1 MGMLVLYE
9 KTKAGTEE
17 VSEGVLAAATKKGQ
31 EKKTKVKVKKVAVTK
46 AAKKEAKKEVLQP
59 SEPTPLYKVKEK
71 VEVAWRGKSD
81 YFKATITKVNSN
93 NRWAVKYDGGEREDN
108 VKAAHI
114 AKKGA
119 GRLIP
124 GLDRVR
130 IIAAFMEGRRE
141 EAKRKR
147 AEEKEQEEE
156 KGKEREQEQEYE
168 KEQDK
173 EQDKEQEEEKGK
185 EQKEEEKG
193 KQQKEEEKEK
203 GTQL

>member
-9 KTKAGTEE
+9 KTKVGTEE

-81 YFKATITKVNSN
+81 YFKATITKVSSN
-93 NRWAVKYDGGEREDN
+93 NTWAVKYDDGEREDN

-130 IIAAFMEGRRE
+130 IIAAFMERRRE

-156 KGKEREQEQEYE
+156 KGKE
-168 KEQDK
+168 
-173 EQDKEQEEEKGK
+173 
-185 EQKEEEKG
+185 QKEEEKE
-193 KQQKEEEKEK
+193 KEQKEEEKEK
-203 GTQL
+203 G